1 MALIPA
7 DNAKDVMIENR
18 YYKTMEIYTVETLR
32 DVFEYAFVD
41 CPMKQQYLDKLLPLN
56 KDGVSSAKRLEPP
69 KEYHYHIQ
77 EQPPEMP
84 PQPPVEEPVP
94 EVTAVVE
101 PEHVEN
107 PSAVPAPQ

>member
-1 MALIPA
+1 
-7 DNAKDVMIENR
+7 
-18 YYKTMEIYTVETLR
+18 
-32 DVFEYAFVD
+32 
-41 CPMKQQYLDKLLPLN
+41 MKQQYLDKLLPLN

-69 KEYHYHIQ
+69 MEYHYHIQ

>member
-1 MALIPA
+1 M
-7 DNAKDVMIENR
+7 
-18 YYKTMEIYTVETLR
+18 
-32 DVFEYAFVD
+32 
-41 CPMKQQYLDKLLPLN
+41 
-56 KDGVSSAKRLEPP
+56 SSAKRLEPP